1 MKKIKILAVCNMA
14 GKPVQPGEVVEA
26 EDFAAGYLIGIGKAE
41 EMPEF
46 TALTALAA
54 TPEIHEVEPEP
65 ALERKANEVESR
77 RRRSRF
83 ERKPPV
89 VEVEEN
95 T

>member
-41 EMPEF
+41 E
-46 TALTALAA
+46 
-54 TPEIHEVEPEP
+54 IHEVEPEP

>member
-41 EMPEF
+41 E
-46 TALTALAA
+46 
-54 TPEIHEVEPEP
+54 IHEVEPTEP

>member
-1 MKKIKILAVCNMA
+1 MKKIKILAICNAA
-14 GKPVQPGEVVEA
+14 GKPAQPGEVVDA

-41 EMPEF
+41 EMPE
-46 TALTALAA
+46 
-54 TPEIHEVEPEP
+54 EIHKVEPEP
-65 ALERKANEVESR
+65 ALERKADEGESR
-77 RRRSRF
+77 SRRSSRF